1 MPRGEVYRVSLLL
14 RPFAYSQLF
23 RQFPHLL
30 VFVNKLETPID
41 QYRYRLQLKVY
52 DIQPVARFVTG
63 LLNEILIEGD
73 ELSREAIWKYIEQRV
88 VGGMAQNFGG
98 VEWVKID
105 KK

>member
-1 MPRGEVYRVSLLL
+1 MLHPLPCPVGALRAKLLHILSATRVAAVYFQEQAIVLDK
-14 RPFAYSQLF
+14 A
-23 RQFPHLL
+23 
-30 VFVNKLETPID
+30 
-41 QYRYRLQLKVY
+41 
-52 DIQPVARFVTG
+52 G

-105 KK
+105 KR